1 MMLNVKLYIHRER
14 TINKCSHC
22 EDVMMHETLA
32 SALRMSKPRDL
43 RLHRYKTNLQ
53 NLASLLVLK
62 DAEMMPT
69 MMPSDSS

>member
-1 MMLNVKLYIHRER
+1 MLNVKLYIHRER
-14 TINKCSHC
+14 TINKYKCSHC

-43 RLHRYKTNLQ
+43 RLHRYRTNLQ

-62 DAEMMPT
+62 DAEMMP
-69 MMPSDSS
+69 SDSS